1 MGDDRVSDLTWLK
14 DVTRHMR
21 CEDGMDNFID
31 DLVDEFD
38 ERRKQYRALEA
49 DNKRLHTTIKRMR
62 ERIRRAA
69 LCAIDGAK
77 AMADAAEILGGR

>member
-62 ERIRRAA
+62 ERIRRLNVENAV
-69 LCAIDGAK
+69 LQ
-77 AMADAAEILGGR
+77 GGTEEEKQTK